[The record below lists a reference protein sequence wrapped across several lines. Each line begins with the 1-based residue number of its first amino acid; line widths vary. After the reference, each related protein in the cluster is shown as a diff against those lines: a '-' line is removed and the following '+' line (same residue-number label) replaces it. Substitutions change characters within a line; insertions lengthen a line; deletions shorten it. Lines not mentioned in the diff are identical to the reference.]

1 MSVKRLA
8 LEGAGQLSDETDASE
23 LQRTPICPE
32 EAEEVA
38 WVSRAQKGDA
48 AAQEALF
55 RRYLRPIRRKLH
67 RLLGPDADIEDVA
80 QETFVSAFENLHALA
95 NAEAFGSWLHTI
107 AVHAVR
113 RRLRRR
119 SLLRR
124 LGFVRA
130 EDQLAHVESVLSP
143 ALSPDAVAEAKLA
156 YRALERMGVEARLAF
171 VLRYV
176 EGLTVPEIAQQM
188 ALSERTVKRR
198 IAAARSELSKSLDVS
213 GLEER

>member
-8 LEGAGQLSDETDASE
+8 LEGAGQLNDQTEAAE
-23 LQRTPICPE
+23 FQRTPICPE
-32 EAEEVA
+32 EAAEVA
-38 WVSRAQKGDA
+38 WVRQAQQGNA

-55 RRYLRPIRRKLH
+55 RRHLRPIRRKLQ

-80 QETFVSAFENLHALA
+80 QETFVSAFENLRALA
-95 NAEAFGSWLHTI
+95 DPEAFGGWLHTI

-130 EDQLAHVESVLSP
+130 EDQLPHVESVLSP
-143 ALSPDAVAEAKLA
+143 ALAPDAAAEAQIA
-156 YRALERMGVEARLAF
+156 YRALERLTVEERLAF
-171 VLRYV
+171 LLRYI
-176 EGLTVPEIAQQM
+176 EGLTVPEIAVQLV
-188 ALSERTVKRR
+188 LSERTVKRR
-198 IAAARSELSKSLDVS
+198 IAAARSELSKCLDLS
-213 GLEER
+213 GLEEG